1 MIKIHQL
8 KLNPDHSQQE
18 LREQIRRKLNLKE
31 QKFSYEIEKQSVD
44 GRNKPYI
51 KYIYSVGV
59 VISGYS
65 DAMQEK
71 LVKKLND
78 NNIMYTNEEPY
89 CFPEVKP
96 GHFNERI
103 VIIGTGPAG
112 LFCGLMLARAGLKPV
127 LFERGSDVASRKEK
141 VLKFWETGVLD
152 TECNVQFGEGGAGTF
167 SDGKLNT
174 QIKDPA
180 GRIRRVLETFVEF
193 GASKEILYSSKP
205 HIGTDILMQVVYN
218 MRQEIE
224 RLGGEIYFDS
234 KMTDICIEKDEKS
247 VIINNDKRVR
257 FDKLVL
263 ALGHS
268 ARDTFEMLLSKGFAM
283 EQKAFAVG
291 VRVEHPQKMIDDYA
305 YGENIYEL
313 PAASYKVT
321 YKAKEGRGV
330 YSFCMCPGGYVV
342 NASSEEGRLCVNG
355 MSYSG
360 RDSRNAN
367 SAIVVTVTPA
377 DYKAFGDSPLAGMEF
392 QRNLEK
398 KAYAEGKGKIP
409 CQTYECFQNN
419 EDCSGFGDVIP
430 CTKGAYTPGNLHRVF
445 SEELCSLIAEGMEGF
460 SRQLPGF
467 NRGDA
472 VLLGV
477 ESRTSSPVRIVR
489 NEALVSNFDGIYPCG
504 EGAGYAGGITSAAI
518 DGMRVAE
525 AIVTL

>member
-8 KLNPDHSQQE
+8 KINPNHSQQE
-18 LREQIRRKLNLKE
+18 LREQIKRKLKLK
-31 QKFSYEIEKQSVD
+31 QQDFSYEIEKQSVD

-51 KYIYSVGV
+51 KYIYTVDV
-59 VISGYS
+59 TISGYS
-65 DAMQEK
+65 EQQQQK
-71 LVKKLND
+71 LVEKIND
-78 NNIMYTNEEPY
+78 NNIMYTSETPYVFPKVNENHL
-89 CFPEVKP
+89 K
-96 GHFNERI
+96 ERI

-127 LFERGSDVASRKEK
+127 LYERGSDVASRREK
-141 VLKFWETGVLD
+141 VSRFWETGILD

-174 QIKDPA
+174 QIKDST
-180 GRIRRVLETFVEF
+180 GRIRRVLEIFVEF
-193 GASKEILYSSKP
+193 GAPEEILYSSKP
-205 HIGTDILMQVVYN
+205 HIGTDILMKVVYN
-218 MRQEIE
+218 MRREIE
-224 RLGGEIYFDS
+224 RLGGAIYFNS
-234 KMTDICIEKDEKS
+234 KMTDICIEKAEKS
-247 VIINNDKRVR
+247 VIINHSERVCY
-257 FDKLVL
+257 DKLVL

-268 ARDTFEMLLSKGFAM
+268 ARDTFEMLLSRGFAM

-291 VRVEHPQKMIDDYA
+291 VRIEHPQKMIDDYA

-321 YKAKEGRGV
+321 YKADEGRGV

-367 SAIVVTVTPA
+367 SAIVVTVTPK

-392 QRNLEK
+392 QRDLER
-398 KAYAEGKGKIP
+398 KAYVEGKGRIP
-409 CQTYECFQNN
+409 CQTYDSFRKN
-419 EDCSGFGDVIP
+419 ETCTALGEIEP
-430 CTKGAYTPGNLHRVF
+430 CTKGAYTLADLHRVF
-445 SEELCSLIAEGMEGF
+445 SEELCSAIAEGIEGF

-467 NRGDA
+467 NRKDA

-477 ESRTSSPVRIVR
+477 ESRTSSPVRIIR
-489 NEALVSNFDGIYPCG
+489 NKSLVCDFEGVYPCG

-525 AIVTL
+525 AIVTS